1 MKLSVII
8 PVYNT
13 SKYLQKCF
21 DSLIPL
27 MTKLAGEVIF
37 INDGSTD
44 ESLQILK
51 QFQSQHSYVQIINQE
66 NLGLSGARNTGIHFA
81 KGDYLIFLDSDD
93 WIEATEIEKIYSIA
107 VINNAD
113 LVGFRLQFVDEAF
126 KVGALSLKHPISY
139 EKSISGAQALIH
151 GYQPSSACIF
161 MYRTTFLKQNNLTFF
176 QGIMQEDV
184 EFTIR
189 ILIPAQNVY
198 FTNIVAYNYYRRS
211 DSMTTTLLKER
222 KERYLADS
230 ITVAE
235 QIKMNILHLKSG
247 SETLKIALEKN
258 YNTVI
263 WNLLWRFFTNP
274 TEVSYEFKK
283 KCITDLKAKSL
294 YPMKGSLKSNF
305 QRSTSLLFNAES
317 FFMFILKFRS

>member
-93 WIEATEIEKIYSIA
+93 WIEATEIEKIYS
-107 VINNAD
+107 
-113 LVGFRLQFVDEAF
+113 
-126 KVGALSLKHPISY
+126 
-139 EKSISGAQALIH
+139 
-151 GYQPSSACIF
+151 SA
-161 MYRTTFLKQNNLTFF
+161 
-176 QGIMQEDV
+176 
-184 EFTIR
+184 
-189 ILIPAQNVY
+189 
-198 FTNIVAYNYYRRS
+198 
-211 DSMTTTLLKER
+211 
-222 KERYLADS
+222 YL
-230 ITVAE
+230 
-235 QIKMNILHLKSG
+235 
-247 SETLKIALEKN
+247 
-258 YNTVI
+258 
-263 WNLLWRFFTNP
+263 
-274 TEVSYEFKK
+274 
-283 KCITDLKAKSL
+283 
-294 YPMKGSLKSNF
+294 
-305 QRSTSLLFNAES
+305 
-317 FFMFILKFRS
+317 